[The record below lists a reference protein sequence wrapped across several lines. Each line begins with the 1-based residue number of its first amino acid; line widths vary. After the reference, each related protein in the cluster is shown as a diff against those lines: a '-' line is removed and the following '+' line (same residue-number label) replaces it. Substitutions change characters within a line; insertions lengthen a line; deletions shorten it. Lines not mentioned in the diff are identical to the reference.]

1 MPAGT
6 ETGAGVWI
14 GAVVL
19 TIALSA
25 ALTEWFRRYALAR
38 QILDHPNERSS
49 HHTPTARGGGVA
61 VVAVVLAGLAVTA
74 FAGLFAVEKAAAIGG
89 GGLIVA
95 LVGWWDDRRGLS
107 AGWRFLAHLIASA
120 LAVAVLGLPPRLS
133 VFSVQ
138 VDLGWFAYPAA
149 TISVTALI
157 NITNFMDGIDG
168 LAAAEAICVFALGG
182 FLVGGS
188 FIVPMGIAA
197 GACCGFLT
205 WNWPPAKI
213 FMGDVGSGFLG
224 FLIGAFIL
232 LGVADE
238 PRLFWSLSILP
249 SAFLVDGAITLL
261 RRMATGQKWTQPH
274 RSHAYQHAARR
285 WGHLKV
291 TLAFIALNVLWIL
304 PLSLLASRL
313 PGYGA
318 VLLLFCWTPLGALA
332 LWQRAG
338 VAEPRPNKDLRS

>member
-6 ETGAGVWI
+6 ETGAAVWI

-133 VFSVQ
+133 LFSVQ

-188 FIVPMGIAA
+188 FIVPMGLAA
-197 GACCGFLT
+197 LSCLSAPLLCAAPPLLEGAEEE
-205 WNWPPAKI
+205 
-213 FMGDVGSGFLG
+213 SG
-224 FLIGAFIL
+224 ASNS
-232 LGVADE
+232 VA
-238 PRLFWSLSILP
+238 P
-249 SAFLVDGAITLL
+249 S
-261 RRMATGQKWTQPH
+261 
-274 RSHAYQHAARR
+274 
-285 WGHLKV
+285 
-291 TLAFIALNVLWIL
+291 
-304 PLSLLASRL
+304 
-313 PGYGA
+313 
-318 VLLLFCWTPLGALA
+318 
-332 LWQRAG
+332 
-338 VAEPRPNKDLRS
+338 E